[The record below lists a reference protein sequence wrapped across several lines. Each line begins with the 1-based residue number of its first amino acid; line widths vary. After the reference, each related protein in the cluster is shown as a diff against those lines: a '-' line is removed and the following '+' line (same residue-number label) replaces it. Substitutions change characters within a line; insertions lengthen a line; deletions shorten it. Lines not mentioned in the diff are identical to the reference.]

1 MEVEDIIVLLNKL
14 QIRVTEPKSTLVA
27 MSKDMA
33 MKTLGLTGLQGQQ
46 KGKVKTVNDYSE
58 EEINKAFQA
67 ECKNLSKFQWE
78 SFGLLQPQIETV
90 AKNRTPPNSLSD
102 EKMFLLELKFR

>member
-1 MEVEDIIVLLNKL
+1 MEDIIILLNKL
-14 QIRVTEPKSTLVA
+14 QIRVTEPKSALVA

-33 MKTLGLTGLQGQQ
+33 MKTLGLGLTGLQGQQ

>member
-1 MEVEDIIVLLNKL
+1 M
-14 QIRVTEPKSTLVA
+14 VA

-67 ECKNLSKFQWE
+67 ECKNLSKFQWA
-78 SFGLLQPQIETV
+78 SFGLLQPQSETV
-90 AKNRTPPNSLSD
+90 AKNRTPPNSVSE
-102 EKMFLLELKFR
+102 EKMFL